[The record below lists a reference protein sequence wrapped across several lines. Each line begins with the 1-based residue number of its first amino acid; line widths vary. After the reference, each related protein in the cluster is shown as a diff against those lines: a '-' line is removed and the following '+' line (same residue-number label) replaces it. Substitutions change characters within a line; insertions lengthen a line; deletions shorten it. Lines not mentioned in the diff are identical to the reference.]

1 MQNSGDLI
9 VSIRDVKKKKILKI
23 FFSLQVEEKK
33 FYIPRIFYILF
44 SNKITIWNKKVR
56 DRIIF

>member
-9 VSIRDVKKKKILKI
+9 VSIRDVKKKILKN